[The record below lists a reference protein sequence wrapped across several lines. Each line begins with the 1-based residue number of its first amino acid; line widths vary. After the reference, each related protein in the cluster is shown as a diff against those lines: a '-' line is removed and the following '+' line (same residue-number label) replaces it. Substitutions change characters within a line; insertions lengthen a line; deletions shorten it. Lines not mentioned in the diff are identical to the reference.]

1 MRLLPILLAAV
12 LAGCAPPPAANKRAP
27 SPQTGSS
34 TSALVSTA
42 GDPQGVFLAAFREA
56 SEHKDLQQ
64 MLKLYCWDGVD
75 AEMRDTVR
83 ENVQDELRQPI
94 ADIELVSV
102 EPGKY
107 GPRDEGGIRWKPN
120 LNVVLLLKVR
130 YTKPPPGSGLTVSEA
145 KHTVGL
151 QGGEY
156 RITVPIWD
164 Q

>member
-1 MRLLPILLAAV
+1 MRLLPIALTVV
-12 LAGCAPPPAANKRAP
+12 LAGCAPPPTKSAP
-27 SPQTGSS
+27 SPQA
-34 TSALVSTA
+34 SASASARVSAT

-64 MLKLYCWDGVD
+64 MLKLYCWEGVD

-83 ENVQDELRQPI
+83 GNVQDELRQPI
-94 ADIELVSV
+94 ADIEIVAA

-120 LNVVLLLKVR
+120 LNVVSVLKVR
-130 YTKPPPGSGLTVSEA
+130 YKPAPSGSGLSVSEA
-145 KHTVGL
+145 KHTVGQ
-151 QGGEY
+151 QGGQY
-156 RITVPIWD
+156 KITVPVRD